1 MKRKF
6 NRRFY
11 EIPIHT
17 YCSRGTGQ
25 LGNSDFV
32 VGLLQWRQVLHG
44 PQGLLRKSKVS
55 AA

>member
-11 EIPIHT
+11 EIPVDSDGGFGI
-17 YCSRGTGQ
+17 CQ

-32 VGLLQWRQVLHG
+32 G
-44 PQGLLRKSKVS
+44 
-55 AA
+55 